1 MNIVVQTFTR
11 MRKSLFLAALFCII
25 LCNAEAKEPTSY
37 NYQRGVEAIRDGETD
52 KGIDLLNRELTDH
65 PKCGYTFAWIA
76 SARGR
81 RGDYGKA
88 LTAVNYAI
96 KYLPKSD
103 KYYVAWAYR
112 LRALTYVYLG
122 DSVAAV
128 ADYSQAIKFQPENYE
143 YYSERG
149 ELYYEL
155 KQYDLSNADYMHMI
169 KLESGN
175 TDGYMGYGRNLRDQ
189 GELDSA
195 IEQFSYAFKL
205 DKDFSQALAFRAE
218 CYAKQKKYEEAIAD
232 MIKAI
237 EMDENRKAIYQLI
250 YIDKEGFDF
259 AVPQLKVQMAKNP
272 NTPLWYVLTGLLYEQ
287 QNMNR
292 KAIAIYEKV
301 KTIDA
306 DSWYD
311 SEIADCYKAIGDYA
325 NALRY
330 QQILFEADSTDA
342 NAMMN
347 IADIYNEMDSV
358 DLAIAWATK
367 ALEQYP
373 DQSNWYYRRGWYADK
388 AGRWDEAIEDYNMAI
403 TIDPKY
409 AYALLCRGQLYHFQG
424 KEDLARADFERT
436 IAIETEPNSNACA
449 QYAYFYLGDT
459 VKAIAFTDSIL
470 AKYPDENYDAA
481 CIYSLIGDTTTSLT
495 YLHKAFENGFRR
507 FAHLRKDD
515 DMTNTRASVGYKT
528 LCDEYWRIYQEELK
542 QDGETLEELE
552 EVTYEVPFT
561 AANGVTKVDCT
572 INGLPLN
579 FVFDTG
585 ASDVTISQTEANFMF
600 KNGYL
605 AQKDIVGR
613 QRYGTADGSVHVGTV
628 FILNKINFGGL
639 ELNSVRASVVAN
651 QKAPLLLGQTIL
663 QRLGKIEI
671 DNEKKVLKITTKK

>member
-1 MNIVVQTFTR
+1 MEFVIQTFTT

-37 NYQRGVEAIRDGETD
+37 NYQRGIEALRDGETN
-52 KGIDLLNRELTDH
+52 KGIDLLNRELKDH
-65 PKCGYTFAWIA
+65 PKCGYTYAWVA
-76 SARGR
+76 SGYGR
-81 RGDYGKA
+81 QCDYGKA
-88 LTAVNYAI
+88 LTAVNYAL
-96 KYLPKSD
+96 KYLPKKD
-103 KYYVAWAYR
+103 KYYVGWAYR

-122 DSVAAV
+122 DSVAALS
-128 ADYSQAIKFQPENYE
+128 DYSLAIKYQSETYD

-149 ELYYEL
+149 DLYFEL
-155 KQYDLSNADYMHMI
+155 KQYDLSNADYLQMI
-169 KLESGN
+169 KLEPGN
-175 TDGYMGYGRNLRDQ
+175 TDGYMGYGRNLREQ
-189 GELDSA
+189 NKLDEA

-218 CYAKQKKYEEAIAD
+218 CYTKQHKYEEAVAD

-237 EMDENRKAIYQLI
+237 EMDENRKAIYQLV
-250 YIDKEGFDF
+250 YIDKEGFYY

-272 NTPLWYVLTGLLYEQ
+272 NTPLWYVLTGMLYEQ

-301 KTIDA
+301 KTLDA
-306 DSWYD
+306 DSWFD
-311 SEIADCYKAIGDYA
+311 SEIADCYKALGDYA

-330 QQILFEADSTDA
+330 QHIIFDADSTDA

-358 DLAIAWATK
+358 DLAIEWAGK
-367 ALEQYP
+367 AIALHP
-373 DQSNWYYRRGWYADK
+373 DFANWYYRRGWYADK

-403 TIDPKY
+403 TMDPQY

-424 KEDLARADFERT
+424 KEELARKDFEKT
-436 IAIETEPNSNACA
+436 IAVEPEPNENACA

-459 VKAIAFTDSIL
+459 AKAIAFMDSVLI
-470 AKYPDENYDAA
+470 KYPDNNYDAA
-481 CIYSLIGDTTTSLT
+481 CLYSLIGDTATSLS
-495 YLHKAFENGFRR
+495 YLRKAFENGFRR

-515 DMTNTRASVGYKT
+515 DMTNTRATAGYQAIR
-528 LCDEYWRIYQEELK
+528 DEFWQLYQEELK
-542 QDGETLEELE
+542 QDADTIEELE

-561 AANGVTKVDCT
+561 SSNGITKVDCT

-579 FVFDTG
+579 FIFDTG

-605 AQKDIVGR
+605 AQKDIVGK

>member
-1 MNIVVQTFTR
+1 
-11 MRKSLFLAALFCII
+11 
-25 LCNAEAKEPTSY
+25 
-37 NYQRGVEAIRDGETD
+37 
-52 KGIDLLNRELTDH
+52 
-65 PKCGYTFAWIA
+65 
-76 SARGR
+76 
-81 RGDYGKA
+81 
-88 LTAVNYAI
+88 
-96 KYLPKSD
+96 
-103 KYYVAWAYR
+103 
-112 LRALTYVYLG
+112 
-122 DSVAAV
+122 
-128 ADYSQAIKFQPENYE
+128 
-143 YYSERG
+143 
-149 ELYYEL
+149 
-155 KQYDLSNADYMHMI
+155 
-169 KLESGN
+169 
-175 TDGYMGYGRNLRDQ
+175 MGYGRNLRDQ

-292 KAIAIYEKV
+292 KAITFYEKV

-311 SEIADCYKAIGDYA
+311 SEISDCYKAIGDYA

-347 IADIYNEMDSV
+347 IADIYIEMDSV
-358 DLAIAWATK
+358 DVAIAWATQ
-367 ALEQYP
+367 ALAQYP

-403 TIDPKY
+403 TIEPKY

-436 IAIETEPNSNACA
+436 IAIETDPNNNACA
-449 QYAYFYLGDT
+449 QYAYLYLGDT
-459 VKAIAFTDSIL
+459 VKAIAFMDSIL

-481 CIYSLIGDTTTSLT
+481 CIYSLIGDTTTSLS

-528 LCDEYWRIYQEELK
+528 LCDEYWRIYHEELK

-651 QKAPLLLGQTIL
+651 QKAPLLLGQTLL